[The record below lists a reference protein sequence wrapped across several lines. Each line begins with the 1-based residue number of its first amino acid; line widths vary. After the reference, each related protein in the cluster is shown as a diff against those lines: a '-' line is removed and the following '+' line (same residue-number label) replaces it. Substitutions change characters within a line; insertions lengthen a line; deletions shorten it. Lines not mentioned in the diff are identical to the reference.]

1 MTKLLLRITF
11 VFLAWNPTTRITSIS
26 HADAVRKCEHLYAPT
41 QTLLA
46 ENLSKSSSAK
56 QTGTFC
62 RLCATFLFFNILLGM
77 GMYFVLRPIAYVLG
91 VVHKLRWP
99 NFAHWPPTY
108 PLLNVVS
115 EFLYCHK
122 EKSVYRW
129 HFQLYHLPTSSY
141 QRSLWMTHT

>member
-1 MTKLLLRITF
+1 MLRGNASICMLHLKHLNALKPQNCRNF
-11 VFLAWNPTTRITSIS
+11 IS

-62 RLCATFLFFNILLGM
+62 WLCATFLFFNILLGM

-91 VVHKLRWP
+91 GIQQLCRP
-99 NFAHWPPTY
+99 NFAQFTTY
-108 PLLNVVS
+108 PTSNGQLWPIVDILHNSSVPIVHVTKSGLSNDLPLL
-115 EFLYCHK
+115 L
-122 EKSVYRW
+122 
-129 HFQLYHLPTSSY
+129 
-141 QRSLWMTHT
+141 

>member
-1 MTKLLLRITF
+1 MYALKHQNC
-11 VFLAWNPTTRITSIS
+11 WNSIS

-91 VVHKLRWP
+91 GIQQLCGP
-99 NFAHWPPTY
+99 NFVQFTTY
-108 PLLNVVS
+108 
-115 EFLYCHK
+115 
-122 EKSVYRW
+122 
-129 HFQLYHLPTSSY
+129 PTSSG
-141 QRSLWMTHT
+141 QLWPIVDILHILLYPLFTMIGLSYDLPLLL

>member
-1 MTKLLLRITF
+1 MKS
-11 VFLAWNPTTRITSIS
+11 AGNPTTTRTSIS

-91 VVHKLRWP
+91 GIQQLCGP
-99 NFAHWPPTY
+99 NFEQFTTY
-108 PLLNVVS
+108 
-115 EFLYCHK
+115 
-122 EKSVYRW
+122 
-129 HFQLYHLPTSSY
+129 PTSSVANCGY
-141 QRSLWMTHT
+141 FTYSSVPIVHLTKSGLSNDLPVLL

>member
-1 MTKLLLRITF
+1 MFIFPFRMTQ
-11 VFLAWNPTTRITSIS
+11 NPTTAKTSIS

-91 VVHKLRWP
+91 GIQ
-99 NFAHWPPTY
+99 
-108 PLLNVVS
+108 
-115 EFLYCHK
+115 
-122 EKSVYRW
+122 
-129 HFQLYHLPTSSY
+129 QLPMWSKFCTIYHLSTQP
-141 QRSLWMTHT
+141 QVDNCGQLWIFTQFFCTHCSRDQEWPF

>member
-1 MTKLLLRITF
+1 MKS
-11 VFLAWNPTTRITSIS
+11 AGNPTTTRTSIS

-91 VVHKLRWP
+91 GIQQLCGP
-99 NFAHWPPTY
+99 NFVQFTTYPTSNLPPTQ
-108 PLLNVVS
+108 PQVDKCGILWI
-115 EFLYCHK
+115 FICT
-122 EKSVYRW
+122 
-129 HFQLYHLPTSSY
+129 HFSRDQEWPF
-141 QRSLWMTHT
+141 

>member
-1 MTKLLLRITF
+1 MKS
-11 VFLAWNPTTRITSIS
+11 AGNPTTTRTSIS

-91 VVHKLRWP
+91 DIQQLCRP
-99 NFAHWPPTY
+99 NFAQFTTY
-108 PLLNVVS
+108 
-115 EFLYCHK
+115 
-122 EKSVYRW
+122 
-129 HFQLYHLPTSSY
+129 PTSSAANCGY
-141 QRSLWMTHT
+141 FKYSSVPIVHVTKSDLSNDLPLLL

>member
-1 MTKLLLRITF
+1 MFQGCHIFRKRAIVKLMLKAYKCKNFYITSKS
-11 VFLAWNPTTRITSIS
+11 AWNPTTTRTSIS

-91 VVHKLRWP
+91 DIRQLCGP
-99 NFAHWPPTY
+99 DFAQFTTY
-108 PLLNVVS
+108 PTFLKVS
-115 EFLYCHK
+115 
-122 EKSVYRW
+122 
-129 HFQLYHLPTSSY
+129 
-141 QRSLWMTHT
+141 

>member
-1 MTKLLLRITF
+1 MKS
-11 VFLAWNPTTRITSIS
+11 AGNPTTTRTSIS

-91 VVHKLRWP
+91 GIQQLCGP
-99 NFAHWPPTY
+99 NLAQFSPTH
-108 PLLNVVS
+108 LKWTNVANCGY
-115 EFLYCHK
+115 F
-122 EKSVYRW
+122 
-129 HFQLYHLPTSSY
+129 T
-141 QRSLWMTHT
+141 